1 MSFFDRG
8 HVIRR
13 AALCICLM
21 LAARFALAVDEASP
35 TTDAVSTTSR
45 NSGLAGLAQPVFE
58 APPVRA
64 AHDPSAREAAATE
77 RPSNTKSPSV
87 VDAATLRNLYASA
100 DQGNSSAMA
109 SLGTLFHLGMGVPQD
124 DVEALDWYRR
134 AADLGQPDAMNN
146 IGTLYLTGHGTQQD
160 YAEAMKWY
168 QRAADAGS
176 LLAMG
181 NIAELYAHGLGVERS
196 YTEASRWFQ
205 LASTQGSPSAMNSLG
220 LMYDTGIGVA
230 QDHHVAAAL
239 IKRSAALGYGPA
251 MANLGSMYE
260 RGDGVEADTVEA
272 YAWLDAALMAGL
284 PAQARD
290 VIVYRMG
297 AMSAR
302 LKREDLALAMKRAAE
317 IFDAARAA
325 RQPLPAIGAQGAATQ
340 LFR

>member
-1 MSFFDRG
+1 MSFFDGG
-8 HVIRR
+8 HIVRR
-13 AALCICLM
+13 AALCFCLM
-21 LAARFALAVDEASP
+21 LAARFALALDEARP
-35 TTDAVSTTSR
+35 TTDTGSPSSR
-45 NSGLAGLAQPVFE
+45 DGGLAGLAQPVFE
-58 APPVRA
+58 PASSRP
-64 AHDPSAREAAATE
+64 AHEPSARQTAATA
-77 RPSNTKSPSV
+77 PSSNTKSPSA
-87 VDAATLRNLYASA
+87 VDAATLRSLYESA
-100 DQGNSSAMA
+100 EQGNPSAMA

-134 AADLGQPDAMNN
+134 AADLGQADAMNN

-176 LLAMG
+176 LLAMD

-205 LASTQGSPSAMNSLG
+205 LASTQGSASAMNSLG

-230 QDHHVAAAL
+230 QDPHVAAAL

-260 RGDGVEADTVEA
+260 RGDGVEVDPVEA

-284 PAQARD
+284 PSQARD

-317 IFDAARAA
+317 IVDAARAA

>member
-1 MSFFDRG
+1 MSIFGRG
-8 HVIRR
+8 HVVLR
-13 AALCICLM
+13 AAFCLSLM
-21 LAARFALAVDEASP
+21 LAAGFALAVDEASR
-35 TTDAVSTTSR
+35 TTDAASPSSR
-45 NSGLAGLAQPVFE
+45 NGGLAGSDQPVLE
-58 APPVRA
+58 APPLRP
-64 AHDPSAREAAATE
+64 AHGPSAREAAPSE
-77 RPSNTKSPSV
+77 RSSNTKSPSV
-87 VDAATLRNLYASA
+87 VDAVTLRNLYESA

-134 AADLGQPDAMNN
+134 AADLGQADAMNN
-146 IGTLYLTGHGTQQD
+146 VGTLYLTGRGTPQD

-196 YTEASRWFQ
+196 YIEASRWFQ
-205 LASTQGSPSAMNSLG
+205 LASTQGSVSAMNSLG

-260 RGDGVEADTVEA
+260 RGDGVGADPVEA

-297 AMSAR
+297 AMSTR
-302 LKREDLALAMKRAAE
+302 LRREDLALAMKRAAE
-317 IFDAARAA
+317 IVDAARAA
-325 RQPLPAIGAQGAATQ
+325 RQPLPAIGAEGATTQ